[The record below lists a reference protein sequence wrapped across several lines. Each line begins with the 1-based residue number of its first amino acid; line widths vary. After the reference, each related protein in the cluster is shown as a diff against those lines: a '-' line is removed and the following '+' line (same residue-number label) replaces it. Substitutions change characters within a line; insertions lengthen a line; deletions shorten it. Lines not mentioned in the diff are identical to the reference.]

1 MFSGSDGD
9 LAETLP
15 VGASDYLACDDLE
28 MVLLF
33 RGLKKTQK
41 PILFYIFRASLLVAG
56 VHSFDA
62 RFDMFVS
69 VFVAH
74 QLVAC
79 SGPPKLGP
87 DFQGTEY

>member
-1 MFSGSDGD
+1 M
-9 LAETLP
+9 
-15 VGASDYLACDDLE
+15 
-28 MVLLF
+28 
-33 RGLKKTQK
+33 
-41 PILFYIFRASLLVAG
+41 AG